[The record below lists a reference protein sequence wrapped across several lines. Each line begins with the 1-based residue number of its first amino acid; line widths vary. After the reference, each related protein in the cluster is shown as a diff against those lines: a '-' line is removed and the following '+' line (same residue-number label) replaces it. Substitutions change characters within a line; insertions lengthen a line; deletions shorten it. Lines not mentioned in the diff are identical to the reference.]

1 MTVSTPFS
9 AINQAPDSPVG
20 APPFAEP
27 DLASA
32 PALAV
37 DSDWAD
43 EMSDPAAAQSA
54 LADWIAPA
62 LAGLMVAAWTGLFA
76 WAMPAGATPAQWAG
90 LAAQWSGP
98 VVVIGMGYVVSMR
111 FSRRE
116 AGRFADAARLLRA
129 ESQLLEERLTSVNRE
144 ISLAR
149 DFLAAQT
156 RDIESMGRVAVERIS
171 QHSGR
176 LAELVQD
183 NSARV
188 ETLGSVSSA
197 ALGNMEQ
204 LRDHLPV
211 IATAAKDVTSNIGNA
226 GRVAHAHLQDMVK
239 GLNRLNEFGQ
249 ASERQVASLRDRI
262 EATLTALETRTQ
274 HLDRVI
280 TGRFEALEERSTGFA
295 LDLERHESDARESL
309 RQRAAV
315 LGDEIAATR
324 SRLDR
329 DEADA
334 LTSLRARLS
343 ALRDEAAT
351 ISRALREGETGA
363 LAEWQSSIIRL
374 SGDMTHFDNEVNGRH
389 ATAIDH
395 AGRLGAMTEATTL
408 RLAQAEARIEALTI
422 ADNAVAS
429 GMETR
434 LETLQRRLSETDS
447 ALEKLTDSS
456 VRLLELIQSSARQ
469 AREDLPV
476 ALTAGE
482 AQLVSY
488 EERVTLLRDTVE
500 AARDTGLALSGQVS
514 TAQDILIATTNELGA
529 LHDGVDARMAAHATT
544 LGTLR
549 EGLNA
554 VEQDTTRLA
563 DHAQGELDHAIS
575 ALTDA
580 VRSAVHVI
588 EVDGAARVSSL
599 AEQLSNQSGAALE
612 RAMRLKGSEIS
623 GQLEQAA
630 AHATGVSRE
639 AAQQLRDQLAAV
651 EELAVNLE
659 RRIAEARDRAEE
671 QVDSDFTRRMA
682 VITDTLN
689 SSAVDITRALNEDVA
704 DTAWAAYLRGDRG
717 IFSRRAVKLLD
728 AGDARQV
735 LQLYENDSAFQ
746 AHVNRYIHDFEGM
759 LRHLLATRDGHA
771 ISVTLLSSDMGKLY
785 VALAQAIERLRT

>member
-9 AINQAPDSPVG
+9 AINQAPDIAVS
-20 APPFAEP
+20 APPVAQASDISASLPPLDSDWTQDAMDPTETRNAMAEWWM
-27 DLASA
+27 
-32 PALAV
+32 PALA
-37 DSDWAD
+37 A
-43 EMSDPAAAQSA
+43 
-54 LADWIAPA
+54 
-62 LAGLMVAAWTGLFA
+62 LMVAAWTGLFA
-76 WAMPAGATPAQWAG
+76 WAMPVGTTPAQWAG

-98 VVVIGMGYVVSMR
+98 VLVVGVLYLIAMR
-111 FSRRE
+111 SSRRE
-116 AGRFADAARLLRA
+116 AGRFADAARLLRT
-129 ESQLLEERLTSVNRE
+129 ESLLLEDRLSSANRE

-149 DFLAAQT
+149 EFLAAQS
-156 RDIESMGRVAVERIS
+156 RDIESLGRVAVERIS
-171 QHSGR
+171 QHSDR
-176 LAELVQD
+176 LATLVQD
-183 NSARV
+183 NAAQV
-188 ETLGSVSSA
+188 DTLGSVSAA

-249 ASERQVASLRDRI
+249 ASERQVSSLRERI
-262 EATLTALETRTQ
+262 EAALTALEARTQ
-274 HLDRVI
+274 QLDRVI
-280 TGRFEALEERSTGFA
+280 TGRFDALDERSTGFA
-295 LDLERHESDARESL
+295 LDLERHESDARETL

-374 SGDMTHFDNEVNGRH
+374 SGDMTRFDAEVNGRH
-389 ATAIDH
+389 AMAIDH

-422 ADNAVAS
+422 ADTAVAS

-447 ALEKLTDSS
+447 SLEKLTDSS
-456 VRLLELIQSSARQ
+456 VRLLELLQSSARQ
-469 AREDLPV
+469 AREDLPT

-482 AQLVSY
+482 AQLASY
-488 EERVTLLRDTVE
+488 EARVTLLRDTVE
-500 AARDTGLALSGQVS
+500 AARDTGVALSGHVDA
-514 TAQDILIATTNELGA
+514 AQGTLVATTSKLSALHDDVDARIAGHATALGA
-529 LHDGVDARMAAHATT
+529 L
-544 LGTLR
+544 R
-549 EGLNA
+549 ERLA
-554 VEQDTTRLA
+554 DVEGATTRLA

-575 ALTDA
+575 ALVDA
-580 VRSAVHVI
+580 VRLAVRSI
-588 EVDGAARVSSL
+588 EVDGAARVSAL
-599 AEQLSNQSGAALE
+599 AEQLSDQSGAALE
-612 RAMRLKGSEIS
+612 RVMRLKGSEIS

-639 AAQQLRDQLAAV
+639 AAQQLREQLAAV
-651 EELAVNLE
+651 EALAISLE
-659 RRIAEARDRAEE
+659 RRVAEARDQAEQ

-682 VITDTLN
+682 IITDTLN

-735 LQLYENDSAFQ
+735 LQLYENDGTFQ
-746 AHVNRYIHDFEGM
+746 AHVNHYIHDFEGM

-785 VALAQAIERLRT
+785 VALAQAIERLRA